1 MTFDDENDINIQNNT
16 KKKNKPKEKDFYST
30 TIPL

>member
-16 KKKNKPKEKDFYST
+16 QKNKPKENDFYST
-30 TIPL
+30 TIQL